1 MLDTRIVADLRAEKM
16 HEVLSGNM
24 SEGNDALSDLGV
36 CVSEL
41 YDALAEIAE
50 MMAEMAGGE

>member
-1 MLDTRIVADLRAEKM
+1 MKEQWRRTKQQEARLAELAALREEADMGADAMADLGE
-16 HEVLSGNM
+16 
-24 SEGNDALSDLGV
+24 

-50 MMAEMAGGE
+50 MIAGGE